1 MHSACFS
8 SEFRKMKI
16 ESDNG
21 GKREQEKMEKS
32 KLPHPVATRVGKRE
46 RESGNKCGW

>member
-1 MHSACFS
+1 MHSASFS

-21 GKREQEKMEKS
+21 GKREQEKMEKN
-32 KLPHPVATRVGKRE
+32 KLPHPVAANQSGEE
-46 RESGNKCGW
+46 RE